1 MRTVSQQ
8 NEKVTPGPCGAVPTP
23 RYGFFLLTVFTLA
36 TLITAL
42 LVLIGIFVAD
52 NVSMFVI
59 HDQTRDLLAI

>member
-8 NEKVTPGPCGAVPTP
+8 NEKVTPGTCGAVPTP
-23 RYGFFLLTVFTLA
+23 HYGFFLLIVFTLA
-36 TLITAL
+36 ILITAL

-52 NVSMFVI
+52 NVSMLVF